1 MSNRFRVILGF
12 FLASLLM
19 VSGLVYAADGR
30 AVVREQQLQREV
42 RLLQMINQLNLTDE
56 QVEKLLPALKKL
68 QEVSATRQSQ
78 AVEMLGR
85 YREALMKGEK
95 TGDVQRRMAA
105 IRAQEMKVESETMK
119 LQLMKILT
127 PEQFRKLGAF
137 LNFQSSQGKSP
148 GPVTRIGRVQRSRGR
163 TPDKF
168 WAAKRV
174 QLRAGRLRPIAQG
187 NRRPALR
194 RPMPSNGNQILDDLI
209 KALEK
214 KSK

>member
-12 FLASLLM
+12 FLALLLM

-68 QEVSATRQSQ
+68 QEVSAIRQSQ
-78 AVEMLGR
+78 AVEMLER
-85 YREALMKGEK
+85 YKDALIKGEK
-95 TGDVQRRMAA
+95 PGDVQRRMAA

-137 LNFQSSQGKSP
+137 LNSSQEKSP
-148 GPVTRIGRVQRSRGR
+148 GPVTRIGRVQGSRGL

-174 QLRAGRLRPIAQG
+174 QLRVGRLRPIAQG
-187 NRRPALR
+187 NRRPVQR
-194 RPMPSNGNQILDDLI
+194 RLIPSARNQILDDLI
-209 KALEK
+209 KALEE